1 VNDLRERLNRLADAA
16 AEGVEL
22 TPPDQLPASRPRWR
36 SGPALI
42 AATAVVVIAAV
53 TVAVLVGRDDGDD
66 DVAVGGNDGGGS
78 AGQGNDAVVAV
89 TYGDASVSTDPVD
102 LALRFLDADGTVISE
117 RSWSELEQPTEGVP
131 EQTVVMGG
139 LAQRVPAG
147 ELRLE
152 ASRGGTLLPVQ
163 CSQPFTAAP
172 GDRLI
177 LRLEFGATCAQVES
191 VEDWVANR
199 TGPTGVDYI
208 GLTQAEA
215 DDRAQAAGLTTRVVA
230 ADGMDLAVTMDFR
243 PDRLN
248 LVLFDGIVVA
258 AQLDGEEVVPS
269 GLECPDNATCDT
281 VISPLVPVGS
291 LAVDLEPVE
300 GMFIEG
306 FDVTLQ
312 FYDAGDNLL
321 AERTWSESASA
332 TGTTAAAGDVDPY
345 YTHVL
350 REPVPSGT
358 NRLVTTMRINP
369 DPEGPPC
376 ETTVDVGQA
385 DVARVTLLFAPD
397 EQGACASIAA
407 ATAEADQL
415 LGMPRGLPAPGFVGL
430 SENEAMDEAA
440 SRGWTVRVLA
450 RDGEGETRTDDYQ
463 PERVNLVLEDGR
475 VVAAARS

>member
-1 VNDLRERLNRLADAA
+1 VNDLRERLDRLADAA
-16 AEGVEL
+16 TEGLEL
-22 TPPDQLPASRPRWR
+22 TPPDQRQANRPIWRSRP
-36 SGPALI
+36 ALV

-78 AGQGNDAVVAV
+78 VGQGNDAVVAV

-102 LALRFLDADGTVISE
+102 LALRFLDADGAVIAE
-117 RSWSELEQPTEGVP
+117 RSWSEVEQPTEGAP
-131 EQTVVMGG
+131 GEAVVIGG
-139 LAQRVPAG
+139 LVQRVPAG

-152 ASRGGTLLPVQ
+152 ASRGGTLLAVQ
-163 CSQPFTAAP
+163 CSQPFTAGA

-177 LRLEFGATCAQVES
+177 LRLEFGATCAEVQS

-248 LVLFDGIVVA
+248 LMLFDGVVVA
-258 AQLDGEEVVPS
+258 AQLDGEQAVPADQ
-269 GLECPDNATCDT
+269 GT
-281 VISPLVPVGS
+281 

-306 FDVTLQ
+306 FDGTLQ
-312 FYDAGDNLL
+312 FYDSGDNLL
-321 AERTWSESASA
+321 SERAWSESVTS
-332 TGTTAAAGDVDPY
+332 TGTTAAPGDIDPH
-345 YTHVL
+345 YTHLL
-350 REPVPSGT
+350 REPVPPGT
-358 NRLVTTMRINP
+358 VRLVTIMRIRL
-369 DPEGPPC
+369 DPEGPRC
-376 ETTVDVGQA
+376 ETTVDVGEA

-397 EQGACASIAA
+397 ERGACASVAA
-407 ATAEADQL
+407 ANAEADQL

-430 SENEAMDEAA
+430 SEVQAMDEAA
-440 SRGWTVRVLA
+440 ARGWTVRVLA
-450 RDGEGETRTDDYQ
+450 RDGEGGARTDDYQ

-475 VVAAARS
+475 VVATARS